1 MKRTFIA
8 LLLLIHPSFGV
19 PTLADVAP
27 TSLEKLTK
35 ISMLAV
41 VVDVKRILKIEGAK
55 IAEAEVLLALK
66 GASKPKEI
74 IYFIAQP
81 TSIEDTSHAVAGDV
95 LLLFLE
101 PEPMEVNLDSP
112 FQSKVRDEIG
122 DRPLWRI
129 TWSGR
134 GRLPVTRVN
143 GIDYIQSSVDPQ
155 LADVRMPK
163 DLTVIPSPT
172 NDNGRFNLFKLADI
186 VSFIRRKVKN

>member
-1 MKRTFIA
+1 MRRTFIA
-8 LLLLIHPSFGV
+8 LVLLIPPSFSV

-35 ISMLAV
+35 ISTLAV
-41 VVDVKRILKIEGAK
+41 VADVKGISNIEGAK
-55 IAEAEVLLALK
+55 IAEAEVLMALK

-81 TSIEDTSHAVAGDV
+81 TSIEDTSHAVTGDT

-101 PEPMEVNLDSP
+101 PEPMEVNLDST
-112 FQSKVRDEIG
+112 FRSKVREEIG

-129 TWSGR
+129 AWSGR
-134 GRLPVTRVN
+134 GRLLVTRVN
-143 GIDYIQSSVDPQ
+143 GIDYIESSVDQQ

-163 DLTVIPSPT
+163 NLTAISSTT
-172 NDNGRFNLFKLADI
+172 NNVRVHLIKLADI
-186 VSFIRRKVKN
+186 VAFIRRKVKN

>member
-112 FQSKVRDEIG
+112 FQSKVREEIG

-172 NDNGRFNLFKLADI
+172 IDNGRFNLFKLADI

>member
-1 MKRTFIA
+1 MKRTFMA
-8 LLLLIHPSFGV
+8 LLLLILLSLGV
-19 PTLADVAP
+19 PTLGDVAP

-41 VVDVKRILKIEGAK
+41 VTDVKRILEIEGAK
-55 IAEAEVLLALK
+55 IAEAEVIMSLK
-66 GASKPKEI
+66 GASKPKEM

-81 TSIEDTSHAVAGDV
+81 TSIEDTSHAAAGDM

-101 PEPMEVNLDSP
+101 PESMEVNMDSP
-112 FQSKVRDEIG
+112 FLTKVRQEIG
-122 DRPLWRI
+122 DRPVWRI

-143 GIDYIQSSVDPQ
+143 GVDYIQSLVDQQ
-155 LADVRMPK
+155 LADVRLPK
-163 DLTVIPSPT
+163 NLTAIPSPS
-172 NDNGRFNLFKLADI
+172 NNARVHLIKLDDI

>member
-1 MKRTFIA
+1 MKRTLIA
-8 LLLLIHPSFGV
+8 LLLVILPSFCV

-35 ISMLAV
+35 ISTLAV
-41 VVDVKRILKIEGAK
+41 VVDVKRISTIEGAK
-55 IAEAEVLLALK
+55 IAEAEVLMALK
-66 GASKPKEI
+66 GASRPKEI

-81 TSIEDTSHAVAGDV
+81 TSIEDTSHAVTGDR

-101 PEPMEVNLDSP
+101 PEPMEVNPDSQ
-112 FQSKVRDEIG
+112 FRSKVRDEIG
-122 DRPLWRI
+122 DRLLWRI

-134 GRLPVTRVN
+134 GRLTVTQVN
-143 GIDYIQSSVDPQ
+143 GIDYIQSLADQQ

-163 DLTVIPSPT
+163 GLTVIPSPT
-172 NDNGRFNLFKLADI
+172 NNRRVNLIKLADV